1 MKKTAAAKKP
11 AKPGKRKQVSVVVPM
26 YNEEENARELHQEI
40 AAVCKKHGYVFEII
54 FIDDGSSD
62 NTMEICR
69 KLKPLKYIRLRKNF
83 GQTAAMDTGIKHA
96 RYDYII
102 TMDGDR
108 QNDPNDIPELIE
120 YLEKEN
126 LDVVSGWRK
135 SRKDTFMKR
144 FISKGAHFL
153 RNFLINDGIHDS
165 GCSLK
170 IYRKECF
177 RNVTLYGEMHRFI
190 PALLIIRG
198 FKIGELVVNHRPR
211 PAGVTKYNWTR
222 TIKGFIDMLAI
233 WFWKKYALRP
243 LHLLGGFGLLFCMVG
258 VVFAGL
264 TVRDFFRGMS
274 LSDTALPTLTM
285 FLMIT
290 GIQLFISG
298 LLADI
303 LIKSYHESIN
313 DEPYSVK
320 EIIDNK

>member
-1 MKKTAAAKKP
+1 MKKPTTKKNQK
-11 AKPGKRKQVSVVVPM
+11 ASSKKRKVSVVVPM
-26 YNEEENARELHQEI
+26 FNEEENAKDLHKEI
-40 AAVCKKHGYVFEII
+40 AAVCKKQGYIFEII
-54 FIDDGSSD
+54 FIDDGSTD
-62 NTMEICR
+62 NTMNICK
-69 KLKPLKYIRLRKNF
+69 KLKPLSYIRLRKNF

-96 RYDYII
+96 QYDYII

-108 QNDPNDIPELIE
+108 QNDPGDIPALID

-198 FKIGELVVNHRPR
+198 FKIGEMVVNHRPR
-211 PAGVTKYNWTR
+211 SAGVTKYNWTR

-243 LHLLGGFGLLFCMVG
+243 LHLLGGFGLLFSMAG

-264 TVRDFFRGMS
+264 TVRDFIRGMS
-274 LSDTALPTLTM
+274 LSDTALPILTM
-285 FLMIT
+285 FLLIT

-303 LIKSYHESIN
+303 IIKSYHETTN
-313 DEPYSVK
+313 DEPYSIK
-320 EIIDNK
+320 EITVNK